1 MNAFLVIM
9 MIVAALATLGVLARG
24 IIIMARGKD
33 ITGQQSNKMMT
44 YRVGLQALAIFFILM
59 LFWSNRPG

>member
-24 IIIMARGKD
+24 IIVMARGKD
-33 ITGQQSNKMMT
+33 VSGRQSNKMMT
-44 YRVGLQALAIFFILM
+44 YRIGLQALAILFIVI
-59 LFWSNRPG
+59 LFVSNRPG

>member
-9 MIVAALATLGVLARG
+9 MVVAALATLGVLARG

-33 ITGQQSNKMMT
+33 VTGQQSNKMMT